1 MVHIACCFERLVA
14 GTCSPSNRWADE
26 ILQEDAILYQKLLE
40 ILAPMETAFGVK
52 LPKEE
57 FANIIVILKKLRSL
71 QQQPRRATSANA
83 KHTAPPRWAKR
94 SRAAQCC

>member
-1 MVHIACCFERLVA
+1 MY
-14 GTCSPSNRWADE
+14 E

-57 FANIIVILKKLRSL
+57 FANIIVILKKL
-71 QQQPRRATSANA
+71 Q
-83 KHTAPPRWAKR
+83 K
-94 SRAAQCC
+94 